1 MKYYGLICYTGIK
14 QIYKDLAMKKL
25 CPVCNT
31 LNEAIGFNLSEKEI
45 HNISKI
51 GLSEQLCKTCYQT
64 WLAKLLEST
73 KAELIPLNKEKEI
86 TQTAYHNAYEAW
98 KAMASLYQAIDYNLS
113 LIKHV
118 VKQKE
123 ATITKKAPKE
133 VDPINAELF
142 CKQFLATLSKEQ
154 QAAIIQTFKA
164 TQTIGI

>member
-64 WLAKLLEST
+64 GLAKLLEST

-86 TQTAYHNAYEAW
+86 TQTAYHKAYEAW
-98 KAMASLYQAIDYNLS
+98 KDVASIYQAIDYNLNMNKHA
-113 LIKHV
+113 IKM
-118 VKQKE
+118 KE
-123 ATITKKAPKE
+123 TSKIRVPKTSE
-133 VDPINAELF
+133 PVNIELL
-142 CKQFLATLSKEQ
+142 CQQILSTLSKEQ
-154 QAAIIQTFKA
+154 QQAIIRTFKA
-164 TQTIGI
+164 TQTIGN

>member
-1 MKYYGLICYTGIK
+1 
-14 QIYKDLAMKKL
+14 MKKL

-51 GLSEQLCKTCYQT
+51 GLSEHLCKTCYNKA
-64 WLAKLLEST
+64 LANLLEST

-98 KAMASLYQAIDYNLS
+98 KAMASLYQAIDYNLN
-113 LIKHV
+113 LMKHV

-123 ATITKKAPKE
+123 TITAKRVPKE

-142 CKQFLATLSKEQ
+142 CKQFLASLSKEQ

-164 TQTIGI
+164 TQQIGN

>member
-1 MKYYGLICYTGIK
+1 
-14 QIYKDLAMKKL
+14 MKKL

-51 GLSEQLCKTCYQT
+51 GLSEHLCKTCYQKE
-64 WLAKLLEST
+64 LSARLDAT
-73 KAELIPLNKEKEI
+73 KATLIPLNKEKS
-86 TQTAYHNAYEAW
+86 TLQVAYHRAYDAW
-98 KAMASLYQAIDYNLS
+98 KNEASLYQAIDYNLS